1 MTRIP
6 YWLSKVNGA
15 RGTRGYTLLELLAAL
30 AITGMVVAALG
41 GLLLNGF
48 RACQR
53 VEARSEVQ
61 EAARVG
67 LEMIARDIRSCQS
80 LREITED
87 RVIMN
92 GADGSRLEYFVSSQ
106 TLYRSIRGVSNPVAN
121 QVQDLS
127 FREVYPDLVEVSLTT
142 GDGEFSYPLR
152 TRVKRM
158 TD

>member
-1 MTRIP
+1 MCMAGLVRT
-6 YWLSKVNGA
+6 NGA
-15 RGTRGYTLLELLAAL
+15 RGTPGYTLLELLAVL

-53 VEARSEVQ
+53 VEARSEIQ
-61 EAARVG
+61 EAARVS

-80 LREITED
+80 LREVRED
-87 RVIMN
+87 RLIMT
-92 GADGSRLEYFVSSQ
+92 GADGSRLEYYVSSQ

-121 QVQDLS
+121 QVQDLG
-127 FREVYPDLVEVSLTT
+127 FREVHPDLVEVSLTA
-142 GDGEFSYPLR
+142 GDGEYSYPLG

>member
-1 MTRIP
+1 MCIAGLVRV
-6 YWLSKVNGA
+6 KGA
-15 RGTRGYTLLELLAAL
+15 QGTQGYTLLELLAVL

-53 VEARSEVQ
+53 AEVRSEIQ
-61 EAARVG
+61 EAARVS
-67 LEMIARDIRSCQS
+67 LEMIARDIRNCQS
-80 LREITED
+80 LREVRED
-87 RVIMN
+87 RLIMTD
-92 GADGSRLEYFVSSQ
+92 ADGSRLEYYVSSQ

-121 QVQDLS
+121 QVQDLG
-127 FREVYPDLVEVSLTT
+127 FREVHPDLVEVSLTA
-142 GDGEFSYPLR
+142 GDGEYSYPLG